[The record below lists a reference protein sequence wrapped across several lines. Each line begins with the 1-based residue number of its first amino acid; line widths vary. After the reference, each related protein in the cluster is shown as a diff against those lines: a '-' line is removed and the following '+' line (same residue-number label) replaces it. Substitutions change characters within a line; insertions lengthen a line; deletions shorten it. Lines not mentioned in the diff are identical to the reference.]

1 MSISDLVPWRWGKRS
16 VPVRRETETV
26 SSGSM
31 LAPWF
36 DEMWNRFSLA
46 PFWFDD
52 WFRFGESWSAISPRV
67 DVVQDD
73 KEVRVSVEL
82 PGMDEKDFDI
92 SLSNDVLT
100 IRGEKKAEKE
110 EKGKNYYRM
119 ERAYGAFERRIPLP
133 AEVDADK
140 AEATYQRG
148 VLTVVLPKIAS
159 TEKGTKITVKSK

>member
-92 SLSNDVLT
+92 SLS
-100 IRGEKKAEKE
+100 KAEKE